1 MAIIDLRNNK
11 QGQTNCNIQIKEHTC
26 VFFDLKSKLFS
37 NPMMVGSRLAQG
49 LVQPPLQLLDSH
61 LGNNSTYSTKLTYQ
75 ANQKD
80 KSLKNKFVTHQ
91 PPPSC

>member
-1 MAIIDLRNNK
+1 MIVHLMAIIDLRNNK
-11 QGQTNCNIQIKEHTC
+11 QGQENCNFQIKEHTC

-61 LGNNSTYSTKLTYQ
+61 LGNPTYYQ
-75 ANQKD
+75 LLLS
-80 KSLKNKFVTHQ
+80 KSNR
-91 PPPSC
+91 